1 MPIIKPACPYGFALD
16 NTKCRCKRVI
26 TKKKKNIR
34 SKNSISKLNLTQLN
48 PTEMPT
54 ASKKIVQPNNIVEKS
69 IIEKS
74 VVKKNSSPKKTTQ
87 KSIPKN
93 SSVENKTRKRC
104 PNGTRRNKKTGICES
119 VRKNKTNKKNTQ
131 GKKKTNTITKVID
144 NVSNPVERD
153 IANSIFR
160 ELKSSNSKK
169 KPSEIISKIN
179 FTPEMKKS
187 FSPMINNVIVSL
199 SPGTYENI
207 FKCGITLNKVKQGE
221 PLKISIGNKMVKKG
235 GVVTSEPICVSSTS
249 NKAKSVLL
257 NNLKRVKSL
266 DCSKII
272 APVQKKSNC
281 WFNTMFMT
289 FFISDKGRKFFRFFR
304 QLMIE
309 GTHANGEKIK
319 SSKMRN
325 ALFLFNLCIESS
337 IGGNFDS
344 DRRTALTMDTNNV
357 IQYIYDSIPKKY
369 KTLYKSIR
377 KVDDSG
383 NPYNYYYALSK
394 YLDINN
400 DMKMAKIKKR
410 DQLLYIFNNS
420 TNVILEQI
428 PLQLIVESN
437 IPDVLIFEMY
447 DSENDYY
454 TFDHKQT
461 VRSNSIKKPLSI
473 TLQTKTTIKPV
484 KYVIDSAIVR
494 DTSKKHFSSCLT
506 CNSHEKSYDGLSLSR
521 LYDFEWK
528 KLLNEN
534 VEWSFKYSPDYKKMS
549 WNFMKCYQLLFYYR
563 VQ

>member
-1 MPIIKPACPYGFALD
+1 MPIIKPTCPDGFTLD

-26 TKKKKNIR
+26 TKKTKKKR
-34 SKNSISKLNLTQLN
+34 PKNSVFKSNFTQIN
-48 PTEMPT
+48 PTKMPT
-54 ASKKIVQPNNIVEKS
+54 AYKKTEPSNNTLK
-69 IIEKS
+69 KS
-74 VVKKNSSPKKTTQ
+74 VIKKSSSPKNTAQ
-87 KSIPKN
+87 KSIPKTP
-93 SSVENKTRKRC
+93 SVKNKTRKRC
-104 PNGTRRNKKTGICES
+104 PNGTRRNKTTGICES
-119 VRKNKTNKKNTQ
+119 VRKNKTNKKNTLGQKTQ
-131 GKKKTNTITKVID
+131 GQNNTKTITKVID

-153 IANSIFR
+153 IANTIFR
-160 ELKSSNSKK
+160 ELEYSDSKK
-169 KPSEIISKIN
+169 KPKEIISKIK

-187 FSPMINNVIVSL
+187 FSPVINNVIVSL
-199 SPGTYENI
+199 RPGEYKNI

-221 PLKISIGNKMVKKG
+221 PLKISIGNKMVNKG

-249 NKAKSVLL
+249 NKAKNVLL
-257 NNLKRVKSL
+257 KNLKRVKTL

-309 GTHANGEKIK
+309 GTHANGEKIR

-337 IGGNFDS
+337 IGGNFDA

-369 KTLYKSIR
+369 KTLYESIR
-377 KVDDSG
+377 KVDDRG

-400 DMKMAKIKKR
+400 EMKMTKIKRR
-410 DQLLYIFNNS
+410 DPLLYIFNNS

-428 PLQLIVESN
+428 PLQLIDESN
-437 IPDVLIFEMY
+437 IPDVLIFELY
-447 DSENDYY
+447 DSENYDY
-454 TFDHKQT
+454 TVHHKPIVT
-461 VRSNSIKKPLSI
+461 ADSIVKPLSI
-473 TLQTKTTIKPV
+473 TLQTKNTDKPV

-494 DTSKKHFSSCLT
+494 NTGKHHFSSCLT
-506 CNSHEKSYDGLSLSR
+506 CNSQEKSYDGLSLSR

-534 VEWSFKYSPDYKKMS
+534 VEWSFKYSPDYNKLY